1 MLMISKAFVK
11 IAAHSNCAMIP
22 KKSCRQPESGCVS
35 AISSQSFPTQFTF
48 DQRLVSV
55 GRPRDVKQN
64 GLLDLRALIL
74 GTPDYSIQA
83 GKLDCRTSPEADR
96 FHHELQQGQ

>member
-1 MLMISKAFVK
+1 MISKAFVK

-22 KKSCRQPESGCVS
+22 KNRAGSQSQGAGCVNG
-35 AISSQSFPTQFTF
+35 ISSQSFPTQFTF

-64 GLLDLRALIL
+64 GVLD
-74 GTPDYSIQA
+74 Y
-83 GKLDCRTSPEADR
+83 E
-96 FHHELQQGQ
+96 H